1 MENFLYFAE
10 AVVETGDD
18 GTSEALCV
26 PASSFIGADPM
37 SGATE
42 FKFRDASGEGAH
54 RVKFTHTAGKQK
66 DVMRAFMACVNA
78 NPQEGQFIRVF
89 DGETG
94 TATTKDE
101 FINPVFNG
109 LGVSA
114 VTIKEVSGETG
125 AITGVSGGTTL
136 STSYGAGMVSTGT
149 GAPGAPQYSR
159 TMVADTIVTTVK
171 IDLTGLG
178 GVSDADDVIGIAS
191 GTPDAYFL
199 KHVVNEMGVL
209 YEVEMTCL
217 ELPASDSNNLT
228 DINLACTSASTGGY
242 NDDGNGYTQLLDA
255 GTWTAGETQILT
267 TAAVQTI
274 SGGDYFYLLEGA
286 THTGANTW
294 TAGAFMLTF
303 KGAKLPVA

>member
-217 ELPASDSNNLT
+217 ELPASDSNN
-228 DINLACTSASTGGY
+228 
-242 NDDGNGYTQLLDA
+242 QLLDA